1 MSLACI
7 IHAGETLVF
16 TSPSLRWRKLRACMY
31 QRVVREIEKIR
42 NEAVAAYYKVQ
53 SQNFDGGTGEKENPH
68 VTADVPAET

>member
-1 MSLACI
+1 
-7 IHAGETLVF
+7 
-16 TSPSLRWRKLRACMY
+16 MY